1 MYLQKKCGIKALS
14 ISHTFQ
20 NVNSGENNSDGSG
33 QPSVSVNSEQN
44 VANIDDND
52 GLDSWNMILD
62 YKTVGSQHA
71 ISILY
76 KYEVSFLTKK
86 IK

>member
-1 MYLQKKCGIKALS
+1 MYLQNKCGIKALS

-20 NVNSGENNSDGSG
+20 NVNSGDNNSDGSE
-33 QPSVSVNSEQN
+33 QPSVSVNNEQH
-44 VANIDDND
+44 VANIDNND

-62 YKTVGSQHA
+62 YNTVGSQHA

-76 KYEVSFLTKK
+76 KYDVFVLFFN
-86 IK
+86 